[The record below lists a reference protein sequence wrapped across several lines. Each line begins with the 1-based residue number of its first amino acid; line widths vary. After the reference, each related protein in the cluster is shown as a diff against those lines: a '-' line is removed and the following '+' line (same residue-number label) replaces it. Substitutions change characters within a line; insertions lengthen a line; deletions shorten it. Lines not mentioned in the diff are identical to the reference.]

1 MYESDHVGALQMA
14 RIPLKQTINETDYD
28 SFHAALAAP
37 AQHAAYVISIG
48 DDVVAKAVAEHPEHL
63 NELVVL
69 CTYGQACARV
79 YQSEIYKP

>member
-1 MYESDHVGALQMA
+1 MA
-14 RIPLKQTINETDYD
+14 QRLKHD

-37 AQHAAYVISIG
+37 AQHAAYVIAMTG
-48 DDVVAKAVAEHPEHL
+48 DPVAKAVEEHPEHL
-63 NELVVL
+63 TELVVL